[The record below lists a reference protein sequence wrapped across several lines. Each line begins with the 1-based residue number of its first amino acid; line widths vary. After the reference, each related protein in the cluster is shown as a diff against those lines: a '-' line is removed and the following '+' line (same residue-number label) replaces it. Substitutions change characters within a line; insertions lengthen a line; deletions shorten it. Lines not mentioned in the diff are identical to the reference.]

1 MGLRLFLRSAS
12 SYDKPYKPVGAPR
25 NAGTDDHE
33 LARSLYEQL
42 PNPNPSRY
50 RIIKH
55 KALGGNLLVKIKYL
69 DCTNYEGNKILLYKN
84 TTLKQLKK
92 QKYIDPHFSKS
103 KKFRSPF
110 ARFEP
115 TKSGWLAGLYMLGRI

>member
-1 MGLRLFLRSAS
+1 MGIRLVARSAS
-12 SYDKPYKPVGAPR
+12 RYDSKPMGGPRLAGSNDQATINQLYDK
-25 NAGTDDHE
+25 
-33 LARSLYEQL
+33 L
-42 PNPNPSRY
+42 PNPNPGRY
-50 RIIKH
+50 KIIRH
-55 KALGGNLLVKIKYL
+55 VARDGNLLVKIKYL
-69 DCTNYEGNKILLYKN
+69 DCTNYEGNKILLYKK

-115 TKSGWLAGLYMLGRI
+115 TKKGWTAGLYMLGRI